1 MPDSSVGF
9 SPREASNCLR
19 FAGNG
24 ARVSAHVM
32 QIDRSSFLLLTASIA
47 GSSCGSNSASTSGG
61 PIVVAS
67 PVVALP
73 GPEATTSPSV
83 KVASGGKPGQTAV
96 NASDEETLAAL
107 DRSPGAAAEDGSM
120 CEEVGPAPT
129 GCSTLRAPGP
139 QCESFADTRRL
150 CGVLAKGLRPK
161 VAEKAV
167 ECILARSGK
176 QSVCDFNL
184 ANQCGLTAVQRGC
197 LDPSTQNSCTALVR
211 NCNGN
216 LQMRDCQALLS
227 SVTSKNRRNMISCMT
242 EGCSVEYCMYD
253 VQ

>member
-1 MPDSSVGF
+1 
-9 SPREASNCLR
+9 
-19 FAGNG
+19 
-24 ARVSAHVM
+24 M
-32 QIDRSSFLLLTASIA
+32 QIDRSKFLLLTASIA
-47 GSSCGSNSASTSGG
+47 GTSCGSNAASSSGG

-73 GPEATTSPSV
+73 GPEATAVPSAQ
-83 KVASGGKPGQTAV
+83 VASTNKPGQT
-96 NASDEETLAAL
+96 NANATDEETLAAL
-107 DRSPGAAAEDGSM
+107 DRSPGAAVENGSM
-120 CEEVGPAPT
+120 CDEGGAAPT
-129 GCSTLRAPGP
+129 GCATLRAPGP
-139 QCESFADTRRL
+139 QCESFADTRRM
-150 CGVLAKGLRPK
+150 CGVLARGLRPK

-176 QSVCDFNL
+176 QAVCDFNL

-197 LDPSTQNSCTALVR
+197 VEPSTQNSCTALVR

-227 SVTSKNRRNMISCMT
+227 SVTAKNRRNMISCMT

-253 VQ
+253 VE